1 MSYDIL
7 IVHGPSD
14 DDILPYT
21 ISQIR
26 KFVKGGEAGKDFRN
40 IYIVSHDAEIDL
52 FEEEVFKG
60 CKIIDENAFPFSIK
74 DVDKFIQTPK
84 RNGWYLQQL
93 LKLYTPL
100 VIEEILDD
108 YVVIDADTLFL
119 KEISFKSSGRY
130 MFNMGDENHIP
141 YFEHMKRMHPSFE
154 KMVKLSGISHHMI
167 FNRIILREMMMLVET
182 HHNLTPFWEVFLRE
196 VIPEQRAFSGASE
209 YEMYFN
215 YMIKNHKD
223 KVIPRKIKFENTGLP
238 AEYVLNNFQNKP
250 DGPHY
255 ASLHGWMSNRQTKP
269 KVKKTTLT
277 QFKRTQGP
285 FKILS
290 GEELQQLCDVT
301 VITREIENFH
311 RSLPSTVKK
320 VYLFPEGKRSNEVAI
335 DGNIDYSLLNGNK
348 KVFVYTHI
356 LDDFIQKVW
365 PKMEGKYVIM
375 THNSDHGIHSQH
387 LPLLEDEKLIHMFSQ
402 NTHITHPKLTA
413 LPIGIANSMWP
424 HGQVSSIQHLVSLKP
439 EKKERI
445 YVNVSEGT
453 NRAHRSKVLDT
464 MYNNP
469 LCDFYPQNRPHKDYL
484 AEMAGYKWVLS
495 PKGNGV
501 DCHRLWECMYSGGI
515 AICDDSVN
523 ARAFKEMG
531 LPIIL
536 VEDYNDVTLEWL
548 NSQTVSYEGVAGAC
562 ASHGAHLERLGP
574 VKNVLDLN
582 WWKNK
587 INSYFVNQNEGHFI
601 LVYIGQ
607 LREFVYECVKQ
618 IKLWNPTSTI
628 HLCIN
633 NNDHNKSYIEGLKE
647 DVNIV
652 YIEDLEMTY
661 HHKIFVQRYTNMS
674 MGGFWRYTME
684 RFFVVE
690 EAMRKLNLKNV
701 FHLEID
707 NMVYFKVEE
716 ILEKC
721 KSIDKILI
729 PSDSERRYIAGTCF
743 VNNPDSLNVLNR
755 FFTEHCVNKD
765 EMHSIMDF
773 TRTHTEVDTWPVL
786 PPGDNTRLIYEDR
799 RHCENDIKRIS
810 RHSELFG
817 GVFDAAAVGQH
828 LFGIDKYVHNPNNT
842 DGFVNKDSI
851 FDVSRLWFKWV
862 KEEGNQRLY
871 TSLDKEHWFPIYNIH
886 VHNKDLTRS
895 LSDISEMTKH
905 LPNIL

>member
-1 MSYDIL
+1 MSYDIV

-14 DDILPYT
+14 DEVLPYT
-21 ISQIR
+21 VSQIR
-26 KFVKGGEAGKDFRN
+26 KFVKGGEPGKDFRN
-40 IYIVSHDAEIDL
+40 IYIVSHDSEIDL

-60 CKIIDENAFPFSIK
+60 TNIIDEKTFPISIN
-74 DVDKFIQTPK
+74 DVNSIIQTPK
-84 RNGWYLQQL
+84 RNAWYFQQL
-93 LKLYTPL
+93 LKLYASL
-100 VIEEILDD
+100 VIEDMLDD
-108 YVVIDADTLFL
+108 YVVVDADTLFL
-119 KEISFKSSGRY
+119 KDISFKSGGKY
-130 MFNMGDENHIP
+130 LFNMGTEHHVP
-141 YFEHMKRMHPSFE
+141 YFEHMKRLHPSFE

-167 FNRIILREMMMLVET
+167 FNRMIVSEMMMAVEK
-182 HHNLTPFWEVFLRE
+182 HHHFTPFWEVFLRE
-196 VIPEQRAFSGASE
+196 VVPEQRHGSGASE

-215 YMIKNHKD
+215 YMLKNHKD
-223 KVIPRKIKFENTGLP
+223 KIIPRKIHFENTGLP
-238 AEYVLNNFQNKP
+238 VEYVLNNYQNLEN
-250 DGPHY
+250 GPYY
-255 ASLHGWMSNRQTKP
+255 ASLHGWIVNRQPRAKRSRGD
-269 KVKKTTLT
+269 KKDT
-277 QFKRTQGP
+277 

-290 GEELQQLCDVT
+290 GEELQGLCDVT

-320 VYLFPEGKRSNEVAI
+320 VYL
-335 DGNIDYSLLNGNK
+335 DGNIDYSLLKGNK

-365 PKMEGKYVIM
+365 PNMEGKYVIM

-453 NRAHRSKVLDT
+453 NRAHRGKVLDI

-501 DCHRLWECMYSGGI
+501 DCHRLWECMYAGGI

-548 NSQTVSYEGVAGAC
+548 NSQSVSYEG
-562 ASHGAHLERLGP
+562 

-587 INSYFVNQNEGHFI
+587 INSYFVNENEGNFI

-618 IKLWNPTSTI
+618 IKLWNPISTI

-633 NNDHNKSYIEGLKE
+633 NNDHNKTYVERLCN
-647 DVNIV
+647 DVNFV

-690 EAMRKLNLKNV
+690 ECMRKLNLKNV

-755 FFTEHCVNKD
+755 FFTEHCANKD

-786 PPGDNTRLIYEDR
+786 PPGDNTILIYEDR
-799 RHCENDIKRIS
+799 RHCEEDIKRIS
-810 RHSELFG
+810 KYSELFG
-817 GVFDAAAVGQH
+817 GVFDAAAMGQY
-828 LFGIDKYVHNPNNT
+828 FGGIDPIHQKTNS

-851 FDVSRLWFKWV
+851 FGIDRAKFRWEKVNGL
-862 KEEGNQRLY
+862 QRLNISVNGEEWY
-871 TSLDKEHWFPIYNIH
+871 PVYNLHI
-886 VHNKDLTRS
+886 HNKNLKRWM
-895 LSDISEMTKH
+895 SDIPEMTKH

>member
-1 MSYDIL
+1 MQMKIDIV

-21 ISQIR
+21 VSQIR
-26 KFVKGGEAGKDFRN
+26 KYVKEFRN
-40 IYIVSHDAEIDL
+40 IYIISHDAEIDL
-52 FEEEVFKG
+52 FDEEVFIG
-60 CKIIDENAFPFSIK
+60 CKIIDEKTFPFSIN

-93 LKLYTPL
+93 LKLYASL
-100 VIEEILDD
+100 VIEEMLDD
-108 YVVIDADTLFL
+108 YVVVDADTLFL
-119 KEISFKSSGRY
+119 REISFKSSGRY
-130 MFNMGDENHIP
+130 MFNMGDEYHVP

-167 FNRIILREMMMLVET
+167 FNRMIVSEMMMLVER

-196 VIPEQRAFSGASE
+196 VVPEQRHGSGASE

-215 YMIKNHKD
+215 YMLKNHKD

-238 AEYVLNNFQNKP
+238 ADVILNNYQNLP
-250 DGPHY
+250 DGPYY
-255 ASLHGWMSNRQTKP
+255 ASLHGWIVNRQPRP
-269 KVKKTTLT
+269 KVKKTTL
-277 QFKRTQGP
+277 KEP
-285 FKILS
+285 DFKILS
-290 GEELQQLCDVT
+290 GEELQGLCDVT
-301 VITREIENFH
+301 VITREIEAFH

-320 VYLFPEGKRSNEVAI
+320 VYL
-335 DGNIDYSLLNGNK
+335 DGPYDFDLLNNAK

-356 LDDFIQKVW
+356 LDEFIVRMW
-365 PKMEGKYVIM
+365 PNMNGKYILM
-375 THNSDHGIHSQH
+375 THNSDHGIHAQH

-402 NTHITHPKLTA
+402 NTHIEHPKLTA

-424 HGQVSSIQHLVSLKP
+424 HGQPSSVENLVSIASLSIKN
-439 EKKERI
+439 EEI

-453 NRAHRSKVLDT
+453 NRAHRGKVLDT
-464 MYNNP
+464 MYRNP
-469 LCDFYPQNRPHKDYL
+469 LCKFYPQNRPHKDYL
-484 AEMAGYKWVLS
+484 TEMSGYKWVLS

-501 DCHRLWECMYSGGI
+501 DCHRLWECMYAGGI
-515 AICDDSVN
+515 AICDNSIN

-536 VEDYNDVTLEWL
+536 VDDYNDITLEWL
-548 NSQTVSYEGVAGAC
+548 NSQSVSYEG
-562 ASHGAHLERLGP
+562 L
-574 VKNVLDLN
+574 KNVLDLN

-587 INSYFVNQNEGHFI
+587 INSYLIPVYKSNEGHFM

-633 NNDHNKSYIEGLKE
+633 NNDHNKPYIEGLKE
-647 DVNIV
+647 DVNFV
-652 YIEDLEMTY
+652 FIEDLEMTY
-661 HHKIFVQRYTNMS
+661 QHKIFVQRYTNMS
-674 MGGFWRYTME
+674 MNGFWRYTME

-707 NMVYFKVEE
+707 NMIYFKVDE

-743 VNNPDSLNVLNR
+743 INNPDSLNALNR
-755 FFTEHCVNKD
+755 YFTEYCVNKD
-765 EMHSIMDF
+765 EMHSIMSF
-773 TRTHTEVDTWPVL
+773 TKIYNEVDTWPVL
-786 PPGDNTRLIYEDR
+786 PPGDNIRLIYEDR
-799 RHCENDIKRIS
+799 RHCVDDIKRIS
-810 RHSELFG
+810 KHSELFG
-817 GVFDAAAVGQH
+817 GVFDAAAVGQGI
-828 LFGIDKYVHNPNNT
+828 FGIDWRVHSPNNNNT

-851 FDVSRLWFKWV
+851 FDFSRIWFKWL
-862 KEEGNQRLY
+862 KEDGKLQRLY
-871 TSLDKEHWFPIYNIH
+871 MSLDKELFYPIFNLHIH
-886 VHNKDLTRS
+886 SKDLFRC
-895 LSDISEMTKH
+895 LSDITEMTKH

>member
-7 IVHGPSD
+7 ISHGPSD

-21 ISQIR
+21 VSQIR
-26 KFVKGGEAGKDFRN
+26 KYVKDFRN

-52 FEEEVFKG
+52 FDEEVFKG
-60 CKIIDENAFPFSIK
+60 TKVINEKTFPFSIK

-84 RNGWYLQQL
+84 RNAWYFQQL
-93 LKLYTPL
+93 LKLYASL
-100 VIEEILDD
+100 VIEEMLDD
-108 YVVIDADTLFL
+108 YVVVDADTLFL

-130 MFNMGDENHIP
+130 MFNMGDEYHVP

-167 FNRIILREMMMLVET
+167 FNRMIVSEMMMLVER
-182 HHNLTPFWEVFLRE
+182 HHNFTPFWEVFLRE
-196 VIPEQRAFSGASE
+196 VVPEQRHGSGASE

-215 YMIKNHKD
+215 YMLKNHKD
-223 KVIPRKIKFENTGLP
+223 KVIPRKIKFENTGLQ
-238 AEYVLNNFQNKP
+238 ADVILNNYQNLP
-250 DGPHY
+250 DGPYY
-255 ASLHGWMSNRQTKP
+255 ASLHGWIVNRQPRP
-269 KVKKTTLT
+269 KKITLKEPE
-277 QFKRTQGP
+277 FKRTQGP

-301 VITREIENFH
+301 VITREIEAFH

-320 VYLFPEGKRSNEVAI
+320 VYL
-335 DGNIDYSLLNGNK
+335 DGPYDYDLLNNAK

-356 LDDFIQKVW
+356 LDEFIERLW
-365 PKMEGKYVIM
+365 PNMNGKYILM
-375 THNSDHGIHSQH
+375 THNSDHGICPHH
-387 LPLLEDEKLIHMFSQ
+387 LPFLNSNEDKLIHMFSQ
-402 NTHITHPKLTA
+402 NTHIEHPKLTA

-424 HGQVSSIQHLVSLKP
+424 HGQVSSIQHLVSLKDP
-439 EKKERI
+439 IKKERI

-453 NRAHRSKVLDT
+453 NREHRSKVLDT
-464 MYNNP
+464 MHRNP
-469 LCDFYPQNRPHKDYL
+469 LCDFYPQNRPHKVYL
-484 AEMAGYKWVLS
+484 EEMAGYKWVLS

-501 DCHRLWECMYSGGI
+501 DCHRLWECMYAGSI
-515 AICDDSVN
+515 AICDNSVN
-523 ARAFKEMG
+523 ARAFKDMG

-536 VEDYNDVTLEWL
+536 VDDYNDITLEWL
-548 NSQTVSYEGVAGAC
+548 NSQSVSYEG
-562 ASHGAHLERLGP
+562 L
-574 VKNVLDLN
+574 KNILDLN

-587 INSYFVNQNEGHFI
+587 MNSHWTQGTSYLTQSNEGHFM

-633 NNDHNKSYIEGLKE
+633 NNDHNKSYIEGLV
-647 DVNIV
+647 DSVNIV

-661 HHKIFVQRYTNMS
+661 QHKIFVKRYTNMS
-674 MGGFWRYTME
+674 MNGFWRYTME

-707 NMVYFKVEE
+707 NMIYFKVDE

-743 VNNPDSLNVLNR
+743 INNPESLNALNR
-755 FFTEHCVNKD
+755 YFTEYCVNKD
-765 EMHSIMDF
+765 EMHSIMSF
-773 TRTHTEVDTWPVL
+773 TKIYNEVDTWPVL

-799 RHCENDIKRIS
+799 RHCVDDIKRIS
-810 RHSELFG
+810 KYSELFG
-817 GVFDAAAVGQH
+817 GVFDAAAVGQGI
-828 LFGIDKYVHNPNNT
+828 FGIDWRVHSPNNNNT
-842 DGFVNKDSI
+842 DGFINKDSI
-851 FDVSRLWFKWV
+851 FDFSRIWFKWV
-862 KEEGNQRLY
+862 KEDEKLQRLY
-871 TSLDKEHWFPIYNIH
+871 MSLDKEQFYPIFNLHIH
-886 VHNKDLTRS
+886 SKDLFRC
-895 LSDISEMTKH
+895 LSDITEMTKH

>member
-7 IVHGPSD
+7 ISHGPSD

-21 ISQIR
+21 VSQIR
-26 KFVKGGEAGKDFRN
+26 KYVKDFRN
-40 IYIVSHDAEIDL
+40 IYIVTHDAEIDL
-52 FEEEVFKG
+52 FDEEVFKG
-60 CKIIDENAFPFSIK
+60 TKVIDEKTFPFSIK
-74 DVDKFIQTPK
+74 DVNKFIQTPK
-84 RNGWYLQQL
+84 RNAWYFQQL
-93 LKLYTPL
+93 LKLYASL
-100 VIEEILDD
+100 VIEEMLDD
-108 YVVIDADTLFL
+108 YVVVDADTLFL
-119 KEISFKSSGRY
+119 REISFKSSGRY
-130 MFNMGDENHIP
+130 MFNMGDEYHVP
-141 YFEHMKRMHPSFE
+141 YFEHMQRMHPSFE

-167 FNRIILREMMMLVET
+167 FNRMIVSEMMMLVER
-182 HHNLTPFWEVFLRE
+182 HHNFTPFWEVFLRE
-196 VIPEQRAFSGASE
+196 VVPEQRHGSGASE

-215 YMIKNHKD
+215 YMLKNHKD

-238 AEYVLNNFQNKP
+238 ADVILNNYQNLP
-250 DGPHY
+250 DGPYY
-255 ASLHGWMSNRQTKP
+255 ASLHGWIVNRQPRP
-269 KVKKTTLT
+269 KVKKTTKEPASAP
-277 QFKRTQGP
+277 FKWTLGP

-290 GEELQQLCDVT
+290 GEELQGLCDVT
-301 VITREIENFH
+301 VITREIEAFH

-320 VYLFPEGKRSNEVAI
+320 VYL
-335 DGNIDYSLLNGNK
+335 DGPYDYDLLNNAK

-356 LDDFIQKVW
+356 LDEFIERMW
-365 PKMEGKYVIM
+365 PNMNGQYILM
-375 THNSDHGIHSQH
+375 THNSDHGIRPHH
-387 LPLLEDEKLIHMFSQ
+387 LPFLNSNENKLIHMFSQ
-402 NTHITHPKLTA
+402 NTHIEHPKLTA

-424 HGQVSSIQHLVSLKP
+424 HGQVSSIQHLVSLKDP
-439 EKKERI
+439 GSFLKDPIKKERI

-453 NRAHRSKVLDT
+453 NREHRGKVLET
-464 MYNNP
+464 MYRNP
-469 LCDFYPQNRPHKDYL
+469 LCDFYPQNRPHKVYL
-484 AEMAGYKWVLS
+484 EEMAGYKWVLS

-501 DCHRLWECMYSGGI
+501 DCHRLWECMYAGSI
-515 AICDDSVN
+515 AICDNSVN

-536 VEDYNDVTLEWL
+536 VDDYNDITLEWL
-548 NSQTVSYEGVAGAC
+548 NSQKVSYKG
-562 ASHGAHLERLGP
+562 L
-574 VKNVLDLN
+574 KNVLDLN

-587 INSYFVNQNEGHFI
+587 INSRLYQSNEGHFI

-607 LREFVYECVKQ
+607 LRDFVYECVKQ

-633 NNDHNKSYIEGLKE
+633 NNDHNKPYIEGLKE
-647 DVNIV
+647 DVNFV

-661 HHKIFVQRYTNMS
+661 QHKIFVQRYTNMS
-674 MGGFWRYTME
+674 MNGFWRYTME

-690 EAMRKLNLKNV
+690 EAMRKLSLENV

-707 NMVYFKVEE
+707 NMIYFKVDE

-721 KSIDKILI
+721 KSINNILI

-743 VNNPDSLNVLNR
+743 INNADSLNVLNR
-755 FFTEHCVNKD
+755 YFTEYCVNKD
-765 EMHSIMDF
+765 EMHSIMSF
-773 TRTHTEVDTWPVL
+773 TKLYNEVDTWPVL

-799 RHCENDIKRIS
+799 RHCIDDINRIS
-810 RHSELFG
+810 KHSELFG

-851 FDVSRLWFKWV
+851 FDVSKLWFKWV

-871 TSLDKEHWFPIYNIH
+871 TSLNKEVWFPVYNIH

-895 LSDISEMTKH
+895 LSDIPEMTKH

>member
-1 MSYDIL
+1 MDIV

-14 DDILPYT
+14 DEILPYT

-26 KFVKGGEAGKDFRN
+26 KYVKDFRN
-40 IYIVSHDAEIDL
+40 IYIITHDADIDL
-52 FEEEVFKG
+52 FDEEVFKG
-60 CKIIDENAFPFSIK
+60 CKVIDEKTFPFKIQ

-93 LKLYTPL
+93 LKLYASL
-100 VIEEILDD
+100 VIEDMLDD

-119 KEISFKSSGRY
+119 REISFKSSGKY
-130 MFNMGDENHIP
+130 LFNMGTEHHVP
-141 YFEHMKRMHPSFE
+141 YFEHMKRLHPSFE

-167 FNRIILREMMMLVET
+167 FNRMILSEMMMLVER
-182 HHNLTPFWEVFLRE
+182 HHNFTPFWEVFLRE
-196 VIPEQRAFSGASE
+196 VVPEQRHGSGASE

-215 YMIKNHKD
+215 YMLKNHKD
-223 KVIPRKIKFENTGLP
+223 KIIPRKLRFENTGLP
-238 AEYVLNNFQNKP
+238 VDVILNNYQNLP
-250 DGPHY
+250 DGPYY
-255 ASLHGWMSNRQTKP
+255 ASLHGWIVNRQPRAKRSRAD
-269 KVKKTTLT
+269 KKDT
-277 QFKRTQGP
+277 
-285 FKILS
+285 FKIIS

-311 RSLPSTVKK
+311 RSLPCSVKK
-320 VYLFPEGKRSNEVAI
+320 VYL

-356 LDDFIQKVW
+356 LDDFIQKMW
-365 PKMEGKYVIM
+365 SNMSGKYVIM
-375 THNSDHGIHSQH
+375 THNSDHGIHPHH
-387 LPLLEDEKLIHMFSQ
+387 LPFLNDDKLIHMFSQ
-402 NTHITHPKLTA
+402 NTHIEHPKLTA
-413 LPIGIANSMWP
+413 LPIGIANTMWP

-445 YVNVSEGT
+445 YLNVSEGT
-453 NRAHRSKVLDT
+453 NRQHRGKVLDI
-464 MYNNP
+464 MSRNP
-469 LCDFYPQNRPHKDYL
+469 LSDFYPQNRPHKDYL
-484 AEMAGYKWVLS
+484 AEMSGYKWVLS

-501 DCHRLWECMYSGGI
+501 DCHRLWECMYAGSI
-515 AICDDSVN
+515 AICDDSIN
-523 ARAFKEMG
+523 ARAFKEIG

-536 VEDYNDVTLEWL
+536 VKDYNDVTLETL
-548 NSQTVSYEGVAGAC
+548 NSEKVSYEG
-562 ASHGAHLERLGP
+562 

-587 INSYFVNQNEGHFI
+587 INSYFVNKNEGHFI

-633 NNDHNKSYIEGLKE
+633 NNDHNKSYIERLKE
-647 DVNIV
+647 DVNFV
-652 YIEDLEMTY
+652 YIEDLEMTSQ
-661 HHKIFVQRYTNMS
+661 HKIFVQRYTNMS

-690 EAMRKLNLKNV
+690 ECMRKLNLKNV

-707 NMVYFKVEE
+707 NMIYFKVEE

-743 VNNPDSLNVLNR
+743 VNDPDSLNVLNR
-755 FFTEHCVNKD
+755 FFTEHCANKD

-799 RHCENDIKRIS
+799 RHCVNDIKRIS
-810 RHSELFG
+810 KYAELYK
-817 GVFDAAAVGQH
+817 GVFDAACLGQGI
-828 LFGIDKYVHNPNNT
+828 FGIDWRVHSPNNNNT

-851 FDVSRLWFKWV
+851 FDFSRIWFKWV
-862 KEEGNQRLY
+862 KEDGKLQRLY
-871 TSLDKEHWFPIYNIH
+871 MSLDKEQFYPVFNLHIH
-886 VHNKDLTRS
+886 SKDLFRC
-895 LSDISEMTKH
+895 LSDIPEMTKH

>member
-1 MSYDIL
+1 MTYDIL

-26 KFVKGGEAGKDFRN
+26 KFVKDFRN
-40 IYIVSHDAEIDL
+40 IYIVSHDSEIDL
-52 FEEEVFKG
+52 FDEEVFVG
-60 CKIIDENAFPFSIK
+60 CKIIDEKTFPISIN
-74 DVDKFIQTPK
+74 DVNSIIQTPK

-93 LKLYTPL
+93 LKLYASL
-100 VIEEILDD
+100 VIEEMLDD
-108 YVVIDADTLFL
+108 YVVVDADTLFL
-119 KEISFKSSGRY
+119 KDISFKSGARY
-130 MFNMGDENHIP
+130 MFNMGDEHHIP

-154 KMVKLSGISHHMI
+154 KMVKFSGISHHMI
-167 FNRIILREMMMLVET
+167 FNRMIVSEMMMLVER
-182 HHNLTPFWEVFLRE
+182 HHNFTPFWEVFLSE
-196 VIPEQRAFSGASE
+196 VVPEQRPFSGASE

-215 YMIKNHKD
+215 YMLKNHKD

-238 AEYVLNNFQNKP
+238 ADFILSNFQNNP
-250 DGPHY
+250 EGPHY
-255 ASLHGWMSNRQTKP
+255 ASLHGWMSNRQPKP
-269 KVKKTTLT
+269 KVKKTTLPT
-277 QFKRTQGP
+277 SAP

-290 GEELQQLCDVT
+290 GEELQQLCDIT
-301 VITREIENFH
+301 VITREIEAFH
-311 RSLPSTVKK
+311 RSLPSTIKK
-320 VYLFPEGKRSNEVAI
+320 VYL
-335 DGNIDYSLLNGNK
+335 DGPYDYDLLNNAK

-356 LDDFIQKVW
+356 LDQFIERMW
-365 PKMEGKYVIM
+365 PNMNRKYILM
-375 THNSDHGIHSQH
+375 THNSDHGIHAQH

-402 NTHITHPKLTA
+402 NTHIEHPKLTA

-424 HGQVSSIQHLVSLKP
+424 HGQVSSIQHLVSLKDP
-439 EKKERI
+439 VSFLKPIKKERI

-464 MYNNP
+464 MHNNP
-469 LCDFYPQNRPHKDYL
+469 LCDFYPQNRPHKVYL
-484 AEMAGYKWVLS
+484 EEMSGYKWVLS

-501 DCHRLWECMYSGGI
+501 DCHRLWECMYAGGI
-515 AICDDSVN
+515 AICDNSVN

-536 VEDYNDVTLEWL
+536 VDDYNDITLEWL
-548 NSQTVSYEGVAGAC
+548 NSREVSYEG
-562 ASHGAHLERLGP
+562 

-587 INSYFVNQNEGHFI
+587 MNSHWTQGTSYLTQSTDGHFM

-633 NNDHNKSYIEGLKE
+633 NNDHNKPYIEGLKD
-647 DVNIV
+647 DVNFV

-661 HHKIFVQRYTNMS
+661 QHKIFVQRYTNMS
-674 MGGFWRYTME
+674 MNGFWRYTME

-707 NMVYFKVEE
+707 NMIYFKVDE

-743 VNNPDSLNVLNR
+743 INNPDSLNVLNR
-755 FFTEHCVNKD
+755 YFTEHCVNKD
-765 EMHSIMDF
+765 EMHSIMSF
-773 TRTHTEVDTWPVL
+773 TKIHSEVDTWPVL

-799 RHCENDIKRIS
+799 RHCVDDIKRIS
-810 RHSELFG
+810 NHSELFG
-817 GVFDAAAVGQH
+817 GVFDAAAVGQY
-828 LFGIDKYVHNPNNT
+828 FGGIDPIHQKTNS

-851 FDVSRLWFKWV
+851 FGIDRAKFRWQKV
-862 KEEGNQRLY
+862 KGDLQDRVLQRLTMSVNEDEWY
-871 TSLDKEHWFPIYNIH
+871 PVYNLHI
-886 VHNKDLTRS
+886 HNKNLKRW
-895 LSDISEMTKH
+895 LSDIPEMTKH
-905 LPNIL
+905 LPNIF

>member
-1 MSYDIL
+1 MDIV

-14 DDILPYT
+14 DEILPYT
-21 ISQIR
+21 VSQIR
-26 KFVKGGEAGKDFRN
+26 KFVKGGEPGKDFRN
-40 IYIVSHDAEIDL
+40 IYIITHDAEIDL
-52 FEEEVFKG
+52 FDEEVFKG
-60 CKIIDENAFPFSIK
+60 CKVIDEKTFPFRIQ

-93 LKLYTPL
+93 LKLYASL
-100 VIEEILDD
+100 VIEDMLDD
-108 YVVIDADTLFL
+108 YVVVDADTLFL
-119 KEISFKSSGRY
+119 REISFKSGGKY
-130 MFNMGDENHIP
+130 LFNMGTEHHVP
-141 YFEHMKRMHPSFE
+141 YFEHIKRLHPSFE

-167 FNRIILREMMMLVET
+167 FNRMIVKEMMQLVEK
-182 HHNLTPFWEVFLRE
+182 HHNFTPFWEVFLRE
-196 VIPEQRAFSGASE
+196 VVPEQRHGSGASE

-215 YMIKNHKD
+215 YMLKNHKD
-223 KVIPRKIKFENTGLP
+223 KIIPRKLRFENTGLP
-238 AEYVLNNFQNKP
+238 VEHVLNNFQNLS
-250 DGPHY
+250 DGPYY
-255 ASLHGWMSNRQTKP
+255 ASLHGWIVNRQPRAKRSRGD
-269 KVKKTTLT
+269 KKE
-277 QFKRTQGP
+277 P
-285 FKILS
+285 FKIIS

-311 RSLPSTVKK
+311 RSLPCSVKK
-320 VYLFPEGKRSNEVAI
+320 VYL
-335 DGNIDYSLLNGNK
+335 DGNIDYSLLKGNK

-356 LDDFIQKVW
+356 LDDFIQKMW
-365 PKMEGKYVIM
+365 SNMSGKYVIM
-375 THNSDHGIHSQH
+375 THNSDHGIHPHH
-387 LPLLEDEKLIHMFSQ
+387 LPFLNEDKLIHMFSQ
-402 NTHITHPKLTA
+402 NTHIEHPKLTA
-413 LPIGIANSMWP
+413 LPIGIANTMWP
-424 HGQVSSIQHLVSLKP
+424 HGQVSSIQQLVSIAHYAIKN
-439 EKKERI
+439 EEI

-453 NRAHRSKVLDT
+453 NRQHRGKVLDIMSRNT
-464 MYNNP
+464 
-469 LCDFYPQNRPHKDYL
+469 LCKFYPQNRPHKDYL
-484 AEMAGYKWVLS
+484 TEMSGYKWVLS

-501 DCHRLWECMYSGGI
+501 DCHRLWECMYAGSI

-548 NSQTVSYEGVAGAC
+548 NSQKVSYEG
-562 ASHGAHLERLGP
+562 

-587 INSYFVNQNEGHFI
+587 INSYLIREGHFI

-633 NNDHNKSYIEGLKE
+633 NNSHNKSYIEGLKE
-647 DVNIV
+647 DVNFV
-652 YIEDLEMTY
+652 YIEDLEMTS
-661 HHKIFVQRYTNMS
+661 HHKIFDSRYTNTS
-674 MGGFWRYTME
+674 MNCFWKWTME
-684 RFFVVE
+684 RFFIVE
-690 EAMRKLNLKNV
+690 ECMRKLNLKNV

-707 NMVYFKVEE
+707 NMIYFRVEE

-743 VNNPDSLNVLNR
+743 VNDPDSLNVLNR
-755 FFTEHCVNKD
+755 FFTEHCANKD

-773 TRTHTEVDTWPVL
+773 TRTHSEIDTWPVL

-799 RHCENDIKRIS
+799 RHCVNDIKRIS
-810 RHSELFG
+810 KYAELYK
-817 GVFDAAAVGQH
+817 GVFDAACLGQGI
-828 LFGIDKYVHNPNNT
+828 FGIDWRVHSPNNNNT

-862 KEEGNQRLY
+862 KEDGKLQRLY
-871 TSLDKEHWFPIYNIH
+871 MSLDKEQFYPVFNLHIH
-886 VHNKDLTRS
+886 SKDLFRC
-895 LSDISEMTKH
+895 LSDIPEMTKH

>member
-1 MSYDIL
+1 MTYDIL
-7 IVHGPSD
+7 VSHGPSD

-26 KFVKGGEAGKDFRN
+26 KYVKDFRN

-52 FEEEVFKG
+52 FNEDVFKG
-60 CKIIDENAFPFSIK
+60 TKVIDEKTFPFSIK

-84 RNGWYLQQL
+84 RNAWYFQQL
-93 LKLYTPL
+93 LKLYASL

-108 YVVIDADTLFL
+108 YVVVDADTLFL
-119 KEISFKSSGRY
+119 KDISFKSGERY
-130 MFNMGDENHIP
+130 MVNMGDEHHIP
-141 YFEHMKRMHPSFE
+141 YFEHMKRLHPSFE
-154 KMVKLSGISHHMI
+154 KMVKLSGITHHMI
-167 FNRIILREMMMLVET
+167 FNRTIVIEMMNLVER
-182 HHNLTPFWEVFLRE
+182 HHNSTPFWEVFLKE
-196 VIPEQRAFSGASE
+196 VVPEQRHGSGASE

-215 YMIKNHKD
+215 YMLKNHKD
-223 KVIPRKIKFENTGLP
+223 KIIPRKIKFENTGLP
-238 AEYVLNNFQNKP
+238 ADVILNNYQNLP
-250 DGPHY
+250 DGPYY
-255 ASLHGWMSNRQTKP
+255 ASLHGWIVNRQP
-269 KVKKTTLT
+269 RQKVKKTT
-277 QFKRTQGP
+277 KE

-301 VITREIENFH
+301 VITREIEAFH

-320 VYLFPEGKRSNEVAI
+320 VYL
-335 DGNIDYSLLNGNK
+335 DGNVDYELLNNAK

-356 LDDFIQKVW
+356 LDDFIERMW
-365 PKMEGKYVIM
+365 PNMNGQYILM
-375 THNSDHGIHSQH
+375 THNSDHGIHAQH

-402 NTHITHPKLTA
+402 NTHIEHPKLTA

-424 HGQVSSIQHLVSLKP
+424 HGQVSSIQHLVSLKDP
-439 EKKERI
+439 IKKERI

-453 NRAHRSKVLDT
+453 NREHRGKVLDT
-464 MYNNP
+464 MHNNS
-469 LCDFYPQNRPHKDYL
+469 LCDFYPQNRPHKVYL
-484 AEMAGYKWVLS
+484 EEMAGYKWVLS
-495 PKGNGV
+495 PRGNGV
-501 DCHRLWECMYSGGI
+501 DCHRLWECMYAGGI
-515 AICDDSVN
+515 AICDNSVN

-536 VEDYNDVTLEWL
+536 IDDYTDITLEWL
-548 NSQTVSYEGVAGAC
+548 NSREVSYEGI
-562 ASHGAHLERLGP
+562 
-574 VKNVLDLN
+574 KNVLDLN

-587 INSYFVNQNEGHFI
+587 MNSHWTQGTSYLTQSNDGHFM

-607 LREFVYECVKQ
+607 LREFVYDCVKQ

-633 NNDHNKSYIEGLKE
+633 NNDHNKPYIEGLKE
-647 DVNIV
+647 DVNFI

-661 HHKIFVQRYTNMS
+661 QHKIFVQRYTNTS
-674 MGGFWRYTME
+674 MNCFWKYTME

-707 NMVYFKVEE
+707 NMIYFKVDE

-743 VNNPDSLNVLNR
+743 INNPDSLNMLNR
-755 FFTEHCVNKD
+755 YFTEYCINKD
-765 EMHSIMDF
+765 EMHSIMSF
-773 TRTHTEVDTWPVL
+773 TKIYNEVDTWPVL

-799 RHCENDIKRIS
+799 RHCVDDIKRIS
-810 RHSELFG
+810 KYSELFG
-817 GVFDAAAVGQH
+817 GVFDAAAVGQ
-828 LFGIDKYVHNPNNT
+828 FFGGIDPIHQKTNS

-851 FDVSRLWFKWV
+851 FGIDRAKFRWEKVNDL
-862 KEEGNQRLY
+862 QRLNISVDGEEWY
-871 TSLDKEHWFPIYNIH
+871 PIYNLHI
-886 VHNKDLTRS
+886 HNKNLKRW
-895 LSDISEMTKH
+895 LSDIPEMTKH

>member
-1 MSYDIL
+1 MKIDIL

-21 ISQIR
+21 VSQIR
-26 KFVKGGEAGKDFRN
+26 KYVKDFRN

-52 FEEEVFKG
+52 FDAEVFRD
-60 CKIIDENAFPFSIK
+60 CKIIDEKTFPISIN
-74 DVDKFIQTPK
+74 DVNSIIQTPK
-84 RNGWYLQQL
+84 RNGWYYQQL
-93 LKLYTPL
+93 LKLYASL
-100 VIEEILDD
+100 VIEEMLDD
-108 YVVIDADTLFL
+108 YVVVDADTLFL
-119 KEISFKSSGRY
+119 KEISFKSGVRY
-130 MFNMGDENHIP
+130 MFNMGDEHHIP
-141 YFEHMKRMHPSFE
+141 YFEHMNRVHPSFE

-167 FNRIILREMMMLVET
+167 FNRMIVSEMMMLVER
-182 HHNLTPFWEVFLRE
+182 HHNFTPFWEVFLNE
-196 VIPEQRAFSGASE
+196 VLPEQRQFSGASE

-215 YMIKNHKD
+215 YMLKNHKD

-238 AEYVLNNFQNKP
+238 ADYILSNFQNNP
-250 DGPHY
+250 EGPHY
-255 ASLHGWMSNRQTKP
+255 ASLHGWMSNRQPKP

-277 QFKRTQGP
+277 P

-290 GEELQQLCDVT
+290 GEELQGLCDVT
-301 VITREIENFH
+301 VITREIEAFH
-311 RSLPSTVKK
+311 RSLPCSVKK
-320 VYLFPEGKRSNEVAI
+320 VYI

-469 LCDFYPQNRPHKDYL
+469 LCDFYPQNRPHKVYL
-484 AEMAGYKWVLS
+484 EEMAGYKWVLS
-495 PKGNGV
+495 PRGNGV
-501 DCHRLWECMYSGGI
+501 DCHRLWECMYAGSI
-515 AICDDSVN
+515 AICDNSVN

-536 VEDYNDVTLEWL
+536 VDDYNDITLEWL
-548 NSQTVSYEGVAGAC
+548 NSREVSYEG
-562 ASHGAHLERLGP
+562 

-587 INSYFVNQNEGHFI
+587 INSYLTQNNEGHFI

-633 NNDHNKSYIEGLKE
+633 NNDHNKSYVDNLCN
-647 DVNIV
+647 DVNFV

-690 EAMRKLNLKNV
+690 EAMRRLNLKNI

-707 NMVYFKVEE
+707 NMIYFKVDE

-743 VNNPDSLNVLNR
+743 INNPDSLNVLNR
-755 FFTEHCVNKD
+755 YFTEHCVNKD
-765 EMHSIMDF
+765 EMHSIMSF
-773 TRTHTEVDTWPVL
+773 TKIHTEVDTWPVL
-786 PPGDNTRLIYEDR
+786 PPGDNTILIYEDR
-799 RHCENDIKRIS
+799 RHCVDDIKRIS
-810 RHSELFG
+810 KYAELFEG
-817 GVFDAAAVGQH
+817 KIADAAALGQQI
-828 LFGIDKYVHNPNNT
+828 FGIDKIHNVNNT

-862 KEEGNQRLY
+862 KEDGKLQRLY
-871 TSLDKEHWFPIYNIH
+871 MSLDKEQFYPIINLHIH
-886 VHNKDLTRS
+886 SKELKRC
-895 LSDISEMTKH
+895 LSDMPEMTKH

>member
-21 ISQIR
+21 VSQIR
-26 KFVKGGEAGKDFRN
+26 KYVKGGEAGKDFRN
-40 IYIVSHDAEIDL
+40 IYIVTHDAEIDL
-52 FEEEVFKG
+52 FDADVFKG
-60 CKIIDENAFPFSIK
+60 CKVIDEKTFPFSIK

-93 LKLYTPL
+93 LKLYASL
-100 VIEEILDD
+100 VIEEMLDD
-108 YVVIDADTLFL
+108 YVVVDADTLFL
-119 KEISFKSSGRY
+119 REITFKSSGRY
-130 MFNMGDENHIP
+130 IFNMGDEYHVP

-167 FNRIILREMMMLVET
+167 FNRMIVSEMMMLVER
-182 HHNLTPFWEVFLRE
+182 HHNFTPFWEVFLRE
-196 VIPEQRAFSGASE
+196 VIPEQRHGSGASE

-215 YMIKNHKD
+215 YMLKNHKD

-238 AEYVLNNFQNKP
+238 ADYILSNFQNLSE
-250 DGPHY
+250 GPYY
-255 ASLHGWMSNRQTKP
+255 ASLHGWMVNRQPRP
-269 KVKKTTLT
+269 KVKKTPL
-277 QFKRTQGP
+277 

-301 VITREIENFH
+301 VITREIEAFH

-320 VYLFPEGKRSNEVAI
+320 VYL
-335 DGNIDYSLLNGNK
+335 DGPYDYDLLNNAK

-356 LDDFIQKVW
+356 LDEFIVRMW
-365 PKMEGKYVIM
+365 PNMNRKYILM
-375 THNSDHGIHSQH
+375 THNSDHGIHPQH

-402 NTHITHPKLTA
+402 NTHIEHPKLTA

-424 HGQVSSIQHLVSLKP
+424 HGQPSSVEHLVSIASLSIKN
-439 EKKERI
+439 EEI

-464 MYNNP
+464 MYRNP
-469 LCDFYPQNRPHKDYL
+469 LCKFYPQNRPHKDYL
-484 AEMAGYKWVLS
+484 TEMSGYKWVLS
-495 PKGNGV
+495 PRGNGV
-501 DCHRLWECMYSGGI
+501 DCHRLWECMYAGGI
-515 AICDDSVN
+515 AICDNSVN

-536 VEDYNDVTLEWL
+536 VDDYNDITLEWL
-548 NSQTVSYEGVAGAC
+548 NSREVSYEG
-562 ASHGAHLERLGP
+562 

-587 INSYFVNQNEGHFI
+587 INSYLYESNEGHFM

-633 NNDHNKSYIEGLKE
+633 NNDYNKPYIEGLKE
-647 DVNIV
+647 DVNFV

-674 MGGFWRYTME
+674 MNGFWRYTME

-690 EAMRKLNLKNV
+690 EAMRKLNLKNI

-707 NMVYFKVEE
+707 NMIYFKVDE

-743 VNNPDSLNVLNR
+743 INNPDSLNALNR
-755 FFTEHCVNKD
+755 YFTEHCVNKD
-765 EMHSIMDF
+765 EMHSIMSF
-773 TRTHTEVDTWPVL
+773 TKLYNEVDTWPVL

-799 RHCENDIKRIS
+799 RHCVDDIKRIS
-810 RHSELFG
+810 KYSELFG
-817 GVFDAAAVGQH
+817 GVFDAAAVGQYVG
-828 LFGIDKYVHNPNNT
+828 GIDPIHQQTNS

-851 FDVSRLWFKWV
+851 FGIDRV
-862 KEEGNQRLY
+862 KFRWEKVDGGIQEGPRVLQRLNMNVNEEWY
-871 TSLDKEHWFPIYNIH
+871 PIYNLHI
-886 VHNKDLTRS
+886 HNKNLKRWM
-895 LSDISEMTKH
+895 SDIPEMTKH

>member
-1 MSYDIL
+1 MTYDIL

-14 DDILPYT
+14 DNILPYT
-21 ISQIR
+21 VSQIR
-26 KFVKGGEAGKDFRN
+26 KFVKDFRN
-40 IYIVSHDAEIDL
+40 IYIVSHDAEIVL
-52 FEEEVFKG
+52 FDEEVFVG
-60 CKIIDENAFPFSIK
+60 CKIIDEKTFPISIN
-74 DVDKFIQTPK
+74 DVNSIIQTPK
-84 RNGWYLQQL
+84 RNGWYYQQL
-93 LKLYTPL
+93 LKLYASL
-100 VIEEILDD
+100 VIEEMLDD
-108 YVVIDADTLFL
+108 YVVVDADTLFL
-119 KEISFKSSGRY
+119 KEISFKSGGRY
-130 MFNMGDENHIP
+130 MFNMGDEHHIP
-141 YFEHMKRMHPSFE
+141 YFEHMNRVHPSFE
-154 KMVKLSGISHHMI
+154 KMVKFSGISHHMI
-167 FNRIILREMMMLVET
+167 FNRMIVSEMMMLVER
-182 HHNLTPFWEVFLRE
+182 HHNFTPFWEVFLKE
-196 VIPEQRAFSGASE
+196 VLPEQRPFSGCSE

-215 YMIKNHKD
+215 YMLKNHKD

-238 AEYVLNNFQNKP
+238 ADFILSNFQNNP
-250 DGPHY
+250 EGPHY
-255 ASLHGWMSNRQTKP
+255 ASLHGWMSNRQPKP
-269 KVKKTTLT
+269 KVKKT
-277 QFKRTQGP
+277 P
-285 FKILS
+285 FVKILS

-320 VYLFPEGKRSNEVAI
+320 VYI
-335 DGNIDYSLLNGNK
+335 DGNIDYSLLSGNK

-365 PKMEGKYVIM
+365 PNMSGKYVIM
-375 THNSDHGIHSQH
+375 THNSDHGILPHH
-387 LPLLEDEKLIHMFSQ
+387 LPFLNDDKLIHMFSQ
-402 NTHITHPKLTA
+402 NTHIEHPNLTA

-453 NRAHRSKVLDT
+453 NRQHRGKVLDI
-464 MYNNP
+464 MSRNP
-469 LCDFYPQNRPHKDYL
+469 LCKFYPQNRPHKDYL
-484 AEMAGYKWVLS
+484 AEMSGYKWVLS

-501 DCHRLWECMYSGGI
+501 DCHRLWECMYAGSI
-515 AICDDSVN
+515 AICDDSIN

-536 VEDYNDVTLEWL
+536 VNDYNEITLEWL
-548 NSQTVSYEGVAGAC
+548 NSQSQPLVAPFSYEGG
-562 ASHGAHLERLGP
+562 

-587 INSYFVNQNEGHFI
+587 INSYLTQNNEGHFI

-633 NNDHNKSYIEGLKE
+633 NNGHNKSYIEGLN
-647 DVNIV
+647 VNFV

-661 HHKIFVQRYTNMS
+661 QHKIFVQRYTNMS

-690 EAMRKLNLKNV
+690 ECMRKLNLKNV

-707 NMVYFKVEE
+707 NMIYFKVEE

-743 VNNPDSLNVLNR
+743 VNNPDSLSVLNR

-799 RHCENDIKRIS
+799 RHCVNDIKRIS
-810 RHSELFG
+810 TDLFG
-817 GVFDAAAVGQH
+817 GMLADCASWGQ
-828 LFGIDKYVHNPNNT
+828 FIGGIDPIHSNTNT
-842 DGFVNKDSI
+842 DGFVNKDCI
-851 FDVSRLWFKWV
+851 FDVSKGWLKWV
-862 KEEGNQRLY
+862 REEDRLQRLY
-871 TSLDKEHWFPIYNIH
+871 ISIDKEKWYPLTNLHI
-886 VHNKDLTRS
+886 HNKNLKRWMSDLP
-895 LSDISEMTKH
+895 EMTKH

>member
-1 MSYDIL
+1 MKIDIL

-21 ISQIR
+21 VSQIR
-26 KFVKGGEAGKDFRN
+26 KYVKDFRN
-40 IYIVSHDAEIDL
+40 IYIVSHDSEIDL
-52 FEEEVFKG
+52 FDAEVFRD
-60 CKIIDENAFPFSIK
+60 CKIIDEKTFPISIK

-84 RNGWYLQQL
+84 RNAWYYQQL
-93 LKLYTPL
+93 LKLYASL
-100 VIEEILDD
+100 VIEEMLDD
-108 YVVIDADTLFL
+108 YVVVDADTLFL
-119 KEISFKSSGRY
+119 KEISFKSGERY
-130 MFNMGDENHIP
+130 MFNMGDEYHIP
-141 YFEHMKRMHPSFE
+141 YFEHMNRVHPSFE

-167 FNRIILREMMMLVET
+167 FNRMIVSEMMMLVER
-182 HHNLTPFWEVFLRE
+182 HHNFTPFWEVFLKE
-196 VIPEQRAFSGASE
+196 VLPEQRPFSGASE

-215 YMIKNHKD
+215 YMLKNHKD

-238 AEYVLNNFQNKP
+238 ADFILSNFQNNP
-250 DGPHY
+250 EGPHY
-255 ASLHGWMSNRQTKP
+255 ASLHGWMSNRQPKP
-269 KVKKTTLT
+269 KVKKTTL
-277 QFKRTQGP
+277 KEP
-285 FKILS
+285 DFKILS
-290 GEELQQLCDVT
+290 GEELQGLCDVT
-301 VITREIENFH
+301 VITREIEAFH
-311 RSLPSTVKK
+311 RSLPSTIKK
-320 VYLFPEGKRSNEVAI
+320 VYL
-335 DGNIDYSLLNGNK
+335 DGPYDYDLLNNAK

-356 LDDFIQKVW
+356 LDEFIERMW
-365 PKMEGKYVIM
+365 PNMNRKYILM
-375 THNSDHGIHSQH
+375 THNSDHGIHAQH

-402 NTHITHPKLTA
+402 NTHIEHPKLTA

-469 LCDFYPQNRPHKDYL
+469 LCDFYPQNRPHKVYVE
-484 AEMAGYKWVLS
+484 EMAGYKWVLS
-495 PKGNGV
+495 PRGNGV
-501 DCHRLWECMYSGGI
+501 DCHRLWECMYAGSI
-515 AICDDSVN
+515 AICDNSVN

-536 VEDYNDVTLEWL
+536 VDDYNDITLEWL
-548 NSQTVSYEGVAGAC
+548 NSQSVSYEG
-562 ASHGAHLERLGP
+562 

-587 INSYFVNQNEGHFI
+587 INSHWTQGTSYLSQSNDGHFM

-633 NNDHNKSYIEGLKE
+633 NNDHNKPYIERLKE
-647 DVNIV
+647 DVNFV

-661 HHKIFVQRYTNMS
+661 QHKIFVQRYTNMS
-674 MGGFWRYTME
+674 MNGFWRYTME

-707 NMVYFKVEE
+707 NMIYFKVDE

-743 VNNPDSLNVLNR
+743 INNPESLNVLNR
-755 FFTEHCVNKD
+755 YFTEHCVNKD
-765 EMHSIMDF
+765 EMHSIMSF
-773 TRTHTEVDTWPVL
+773 TKIHTEVDTWPVL

-799 RHCENDIKRIS
+799 RHCVDDIKRIS
-810 RHSELFG
+810 KHSELFG
-817 GVFDAAAVGQH
+817 GVFDSAAVGQGI
-828 LFGIDKYVHNPNNT
+828 FGIDKIHNPNNT
-842 DGFVNKDSI
+842 DGFINKDSI
-851 FDVSRLWFKWV
+851 FDFSRIWFKWV
-862 KEEGNQRLY
+862 KEEGRLQRLY
-871 TSLDKEHWFPIYNIH
+871 MSLDKEQFYPIFNLHIH
-886 VHNKDLTRS
+886 SKDLFRC
-895 LSDISEMTKH
+895 LSDITEMTKH

>member
-1 MSYDIL
+1 MSFDIV
-7 IVHGPSD
+7 IAHGPSD

-21 ISQIR
+21 VSQIR
-26 KFVKGGEAGKDFRN
+26 KYVKDFRN
-40 IYIVSHDAEIDL
+40 IYIVSHDSEIDL
-52 FEEEVFKG
+52 FDEEVFVG
-60 CKIIDENAFPFSIK
+60 CKIIDEKTFPISIN
-74 DVDKFIQTPK
+74 DVNSIIQTPK
-84 RNGWYLQQL
+84 RNAWYFQQL
-93 LKLYTPL
+93 LKLYASL
-100 VIEEILDD
+100 VIEEMLDD
-108 YVVIDADTLFL
+108 YLVVDADTLFL
-119 KEISFKSSGRY
+119 KDISFKSSGRY
-130 MFNMGDENHIP
+130 MFNMGDEYHVP

-167 FNRIILREMMMLVET
+167 FNRMIVSEMMMLVER
-182 HHNLTPFWEVFLRE
+182 HHDLTPFWEVFLKE
-196 VIPEQRAFSGASE
+196 VAPEQRHGSGAAE

-215 YMIKNHKD
+215 YMLKNHKD

-238 AEYVLNNFQNKP
+238 ADVILNNYQNLP
-250 DGPHY
+250 DGPYY
-255 ASLHGWMSNRQTKP
+255 ASLHGWIVNRQPRAK
-269 KVKKTTLT
+269 KVKNTSSKE
-277 QFKRTQGP
+277 

-320 VYLFPEGKRSNEVAI
+320 VYI
-335 DGNIDYSLLNGNK
+335 DGNIDYSLLSDNK

-365 PKMEGKYVIM
+365 PNMSGKYVIM
-375 THNSDHGIHSQH
+375 THNSDHGILPHH
-387 LPLLEDEKLIHMFSQ
+387 LPFLNEDKLIHMFSQ
-402 NTHITHPKLTA
+402 NTHIEHPKLTA

-453 NRAHRSKVLDT
+453 NRAHRGKVLDT
-464 MYNNP
+464 MHHNP
-469 LCDFYPQNRPHKDYL
+469 LCDFYPQNRPHKVYL
-484 AEMAGYKWVLS
+484 EEMAGYKWVLS

-501 DCHRLWECMYSGGI
+501 DCHRLWECMYAGSI
-515 AICDDSVN
+515 AICDNSVN

-536 VEDYNDVTLEWL
+536 VDDYNDITLEWL
-548 NSQTVSYEGVAGAC
+548 NSREVSYEG
-562 ASHGAHLERLGP
+562 

-587 INSYFVNQNEGHFI
+587 MNSYLTPSTDGNFM

-633 NNDHNKSYIEGLKE
+633 NNDHNKPYIEGLKE
-647 DVNIV
+647 DVNFV
-652 YIEDLEMTY
+652 FIEDLEMTY
-661 HHKIFVQRYTNMS
+661 QHKIFVQRYTNMS
-674 MGGFWRYTME
+674 MNGFWRYTME

-690 EAMRKLNLKNV
+690 EAMRKLKLKNV

-707 NMVYFKVEE
+707 NMIYFKIDE

-755 FFTEHCVNKD
+755 YFTEHCVNKD
-765 EMHSIMDF
+765 EMHSIMSF
-773 TRTHTEVDTWPVL
+773 TKIHTEVDTWPVL

-799 RHCENDIKRIS
+799 RHCVDDIKRIS
-810 RHSELFG
+810 KNSELFCG
-817 GVFDAAAVGQH
+817 MLADCAALGQWVG
-828 LFGIDKYVHNPNNT
+828 GIDRIHNPNNT
-842 DGFVNKDSI
+842 DGFINRDSI
-851 FDVSRLWFKWV
+851 FDVSRLWLKWV
-862 KEEGNQRLY
+862 REEDRLQRLY
-871 TSLDKEHWFPIYNIH
+871 ISIDKDKWYPLTNLHI
-886 VHNKDLTRS
+886 HNKDLKRWM
-895 LSDISEMTKH
+895 SDIPEMTKH

>member
-1 MSYDIL
+1 MSCDIV

-14 DDILPYT
+14 DYTLPYT
-21 ISQIR
+21 ISQVR
-26 KFVKGGEAGKDFRN
+26 KYVKDFRN
-40 IYIVSHDAEIDL
+40 IYIITHDAGIDL
-52 FEEEVFKG
+52 FDEELFKG
-60 CKIIDENAFPFSIK
+60 CKIIDEKIFPISIN
-74 DVDKFIQTPK
+74 DVNSIIQTPK

-93 LKLYTPL
+93 LKLYASL
-100 VIEEILDD
+100 VIEEMLDD
-108 YVVIDADTLFL
+108 YVVVDADTLFL
-119 KEISFKSSGRY
+119 KEISFKSGERY
-130 MFNMGDENHIP
+130 MFNMGDEHHIP
-141 YFEHMKRMHPSFE
+141 YFEHMIRVHPSFQ
-154 KMVKLSGISHHMI
+154 KMVKFSGISHHMI
-167 FNRIILREMMMLVET
+167 FNRMIVSEMMMMVER
-182 HHNLTPFWEVFLRE
+182 HHDFTPFWEVFLRE
-196 VIPEQRAFSGASE
+196 VLPEQRPFSGASE

-215 YMIKNHKD
+215 YMLKNHKD

-238 AEYVLNNFQNKP
+238 AEYILNNFQDKP
-250 DGPHY
+250 DGPYY
-255 ASLHGWMSNRQTKP
+255 ASLHAWMSNRQPKP

-277 QFKRTQGP
+277 P

-311 RSLPSTVKK
+311 RSLPSSVKK
-320 VYLFPEGKRSNEVAI
+320 VYMFPEEKRSNEVAI
-335 DGNIDYSLLNGNK
+335 DGNIDYTLLKGNK

-365 PKMEGKYVIM
+365 PNMNGKYVIM
-375 THNSDHGIHSQH
+375 THNSDHGIRPHH
-387 LPLLEDEKLIHMFSQ
+387 LPFLNDNKLIHMFSQ
-402 NTHITHPKLTA
+402 NTHIEHPKLTA

-424 HGQVSSIQHLVSLKP
+424 HGQVSSIQHLVSLKR

-453 NRAHRSKVLDT
+453 NRQHRGKVLDI
-464 MYNNP
+464 MSRNP
-469 LCDFYPQNRPHKDYL
+469 LSEFYPQNRPHKDYL
-484 AEMAGYKWVLS
+484 AEMSGYKWVLS

-501 DCHRLWECMYSGGI
+501 DCHRLWECMYAGSI

-536 VEDYNDVTLEWL
+536 VEDYNDVTLETL
-548 NSQTVSYEGVAGAC
+548 NSQEVSYEG
-562 ASHGAHLERLGP
+562 L
-574 VKNVLDLN
+574 KNVLDLN

-587 INSYFVNQNEGHFI
+587 INSYLIQNNEGHFI

-633 NNDHNKSYIEGLKE
+633 NNDHNKSYVEGLSGASGPVKD
-647 DVNIV
+647 DVNFV

-661 HHKIFVQRYTNMS
+661 QHKIFVQRYTNMS

-690 EAMRKLNLKNV
+690 ECMRKLNLKNV

-707 NMVYFKVEE
+707 NMIYFRVEE

-743 VNNPDSLNVLNR
+743 VNNPDSLSVLNR

-773 TRTHTEVDTWPVL
+773 TRTHSEVDTWPVL

-799 RHCENDIKRIS
+799 RHCVDDIKRIS
-810 RHSELFG
+810 KYAELFG
-817 GVFDAAAVGQH
+817 GVFDAAAAGQ
-828 LFGIDKYVHNPNNT
+828 FFGGIDPIHQKTNS

-851 FDVSRLWFKWV
+851 FGIDRAKFRWEKVNGL
-862 KEEGNQRLY
+862 QRLNISVDGEEWY
-871 TSLDKEHWFPIYNIH
+871 PVYNLHI
-886 VHNKDLTRS
+886 HNKNLKRW
-895 LSDISEMTKH
+895 LSDIPEMTKH

>member
-1 MSYDIL
+1 MSFDVV

-14 DDILPYT
+14 DEILPYT
-21 ISQIR
+21 VSQIR
-26 KFVKGGEAGKDFRN
+26 KYVKDFRN
-40 IYIVSHDAEIDL
+40 IYIITHDAEIDL
-52 FEEEVFKG
+52 FDEDVFIG
-60 CKIIDENAFPFSIK
+60 CKVIDEKTFPFRIQ

-84 RNGWYLQQL
+84 RNGWYLQQI
-93 LKLYTPL
+93 LKLYASL
-100 VIEEILDD
+100 VIEDMLDD

-119 KEISFKSSGRY
+119 REISFKSSGKY
-130 MFNMGDENHIP
+130 LFNMGTEHHVP
-141 YFEHMKRMHPSFE
+141 YFEHMKRLHPSFE

-167 FNRIILREMMMLVET
+167 FNRNIVKEMMQLVEK
-182 HHNLTPFWEVFLRE
+182 HHNFTPFWEVFLRE
-196 VIPEQRAFSGASE
+196 VVPEQRHGSGASE

-215 YMIKNHKD
+215 YMLKNNKD
-223 KVIPRKIKFENTGLP
+223 KIIPRKLRFENTGLP
-238 AEYVLNNFQNKP
+238 VEHVLNNFQNLP
-250 DGPHY
+250 DGPYY
-255 ASLHGWMSNRQTKP
+255 ASLHGWIVNRQP
-269 KVKKTTLT
+269 RPKKTTL
-277 QFKRTQGP
+277 KSP
-285 FKILS
+285 FKIIS

-320 VYLFPEGKRSNEVAI
+320 VYL
-335 DGNIDYSLLNGNK
+335 DGNIDYSLLKGNK
-348 KVFVYTHI
+348 KVFVYAHI

-365 PKMEGKYVIM
+365 TKMEGKYVIM
-375 THNSDHGIHSQH
+375 THNSDHGIHPHH
-387 LPLLEDEKLIHMFSQ
+387 LPFLNDYKLIHMFSQ
-402 NTHITHPKLTA
+402 NTHIEHPKLTA
-413 LPIGIANSMWP
+413 LPIGIANTMWP

-453 NRAHRSKVLDT
+453 NRQHRGKVLDI
-464 MYNNP
+464 MSRNP
-469 LCDFYPQNRPHKDYL
+469 LSDFYPQNRPHKDYL
-484 AEMAGYKWVLS
+484 AEMSGYKWVLS

-501 DCHRLWECMYSGGI
+501 DCHRLWECMYAGSI
-515 AICDDSVN
+515 AICDDSIN

-536 VEDYNDVTLEWL
+536 VEDYNEINLETL
-548 NSQTVSYEGVAGAC
+548 NSQEVSYEG
-562 ASHGAHLERLGP
+562 L
-574 VKNVLDLN
+574 KNVLDLN

-587 INSYFVNQNEGHFI
+587 INSYLTHEGHFI

-633 NNDHNKSYIEGLKE
+633 NNDHNKSYIERLKE
-647 DVNIV
+647 DVNFV
-652 YIEDLEMTY
+652 YIEDLEMTSQ
-661 HHKIFVQRYTNMS
+661 HKIFVQRYTNMS

-684 RFFVVE
+684 RFFIVE
-690 EAMRKLNLKNV
+690 ECMRKLNLKNV

-743 VNNPDSLNVLNR
+743 VNNPDSLSVLNR

-773 TRTHTEVDTWPVL
+773 TRTHSEVDTWPVL

-799 RHCENDIKRIS
+799 RHCVNDIKRIS
-810 RHSELFG
+810 KYAELFEG
-817 GVFDAAAVGQH
+817 KIADAAALGQQI
-828 LFGIDKYVHNPNNT
+828 FGIDKIHNINNT

-862 KEEGNQRLY
+862 KEDGKLQRLY
-871 TSLDKEHWFPIYNIH
+871 MSLDKEQFYPIINLHIH
-886 VHNKDLTRS
+886 SKDLFRC
-895 LSDISEMTKH
+895 LSDIPEMTKH

>member
-1 MSYDIL
+1 MSHDIL

-21 ISQIR
+21 VSQIR
-26 KFVKGGEAGKDFRN
+26 KYVKDFRN
-40 IYIVSHDAEIDL
+40 IYIVTHDAEIDL
-52 FEEEVFKG
+52 FDEDIFKG
-60 CKIIDENAFPFSIK
+60 TKVIDEKTFPFLIK

-93 LKLYTPL
+93 LKLYASL
-100 VIEEILDD
+100 VIEEMLDD
-108 YVVIDADTLFL
+108 YVVVDADTLFL
-119 KEISFKSSGRY
+119 REISFKSSGKY
-130 MFNMGDENHIP
+130 MFNMGDEYHVP
-141 YFEHMKRMHPSFE
+141 YFEHMKKVYPSFE

-167 FNRIILREMMMLVET
+167 FNRMIVSEMMMLVER

-196 VIPEQRAFSGASE
+196 VVPEQRHGSGASE

-215 YMIKNHKD
+215 YMLKNHKD

-238 AEYVLNNFQNKP
+238 ADVILNNYQNLP
-250 DGPHY
+250 DGPYY
-255 ASLHGWMSNRQTKP
+255 ASLHGWIVNRQPRP
-269 KVKKTTLT
+269 KVKKTTL
-277 QFKRTQGP
+277 KEP
-285 FKILS
+285 DFKILS
-290 GEELQQLCDVT
+290 GEELQGLCDVT
-301 VITREIENFH
+301 VITREIEAFH

-320 VYLFPEGKRSNEVAI
+320 VYL
-335 DGNIDYSLLNGNK
+335 DGPYDFDLLNNAK

-356 LDDFIQKVW
+356 LDEFIVRMW
-365 PKMEGKYVIM
+365 PNMNGKYILM
-375 THNSDHGIHSQH
+375 THNSDHGIHPHH

-402 NTHITHPKLTA
+402 NTHIEHPKLTA

-424 HGQVSSIQHLVSLKP
+424 HGQPSSVENLVSIASLSIKN
-439 EKKERI
+439 EEI

-453 NRAHRSKVLDT
+453 NRAHRGKVLDT
-464 MYNNP
+464 MYRNP
-469 LCDFYPQNRPHKDYL
+469 LCKFYPQNRPHKDYL
-484 AEMAGYKWVLS
+484 TEMSGYKWVLS

-501 DCHRLWECMYSGGI
+501 DCHRLWECMYAGGI
-515 AICDDSVN
+515 AICDNSIN

-536 VEDYNDVTLEWL
+536 VDDYNDITLEWL
-548 NSQTVSYEGVAGAC
+548 NSQSVSYEG
-562 ASHGAHLERLGP
+562 L
-574 VKNVLDLN
+574 KNVLDLN

-587 INSYFVNQNEGHFI
+587 INSYLIPVYKSNEGHFM

-633 NNDHNKSYIEGLKE
+633 NNDHNKPYIEGLKE
-647 DVNIV
+647 DVNFV
-652 YIEDLEMTY
+652 FIEDLEMTY
-661 HHKIFVQRYTNMS
+661 QHKIFVQRYTNMS
-674 MGGFWRYTME
+674 MNGFWRYTME

-707 NMVYFKVEE
+707 NMIYFKVDE

-743 VNNPDSLNVLNR
+743 INNPDSLNALNR
-755 FFTEHCVNKD
+755 YFTEYCVNKD
-765 EMHSIMDF
+765 EMHSIMSF
-773 TRTHTEVDTWPVL
+773 TKIYNEVDTWPVL
-786 PPGDNTRLIYEDR
+786 PPGDNIRLIYEDR
-799 RHCENDIKRIS
+799 RHCVDDIKRIS
-810 RHSELFG
+810 KHSELFG
-817 GVFDAAAVGQH
+817 GVFDAAAVGQYVG
-828 LFGIDKYVHNPNNT
+828 GIDPIHQQTNS

-851 FDVSRLWFKWV
+851 FGIDRAKFRWEKVDGGIQ
-862 KEEGNQRLY
+862 EGPRVLQRLNMNVNEEWY
-871 TSLDKEHWFPIYNIH
+871 PIYNLHI
-886 VHNKDLTRS
+886 HNKNLKRWM
-895 LSDISEMTKH
+895 SDIPEMTKH